1 MKSISKN
8 QSIKIRVT
16 KQEKEQLKKLA
27 GSSKSMSAY
36 MLAKSLSTDS
46 ICQESVIDT
55 IEKLDFTNA
64 IIREVEK
71 STDEL
76 LKKSVKEILIKAI
89 HTSNLRRTAT
99 YSSENS

>member
-1 MKSISKN
+1 MSKN

-46 ICQESVIDT
+46 ICQESVINT
-55 IEKLDFTNA
+55 VKYLDLTNA

-71 STDEL
+71 SSDAH
-76 LKKSVKEILIKAI
+76 LKKNVKEILNKAT
-89 HTSNLRRTAT
+89 HTSNLRHMTA

>member
-1 MKSISKN
+1 MNKN

-55 IEKLDFTNA
+55 IEKLDLTNA

-71 STDEL
+71 SSDAH
-76 LKKSVKEILIKAI
+76 LKKNVKEILNKAT
-89 HTSNLRRTAT
+89 HTSNLRHMTA
-99 YSSENS
+99 YSAENS

>member
-1 MKSISKN
+1 MNKN
-8 QSIKIRVT
+8 QSIKIRVS

-71 STDEL
+71 SRDAH
-76 LKKSVKEILIKAI
+76 LKKNVKEILNKAT
-89 HTSNLRRTAT
+89 HTSNLRHMAA

>member
-1 MKSISKN
+1 MNKN

-55 IEKLDFTNA
+55 IEKLDLTNA

-71 STDEL
+71 SSDAH
-76 LKKSVKEILIKAI
+76 LKKNVKEILNKAT
-89 HTSNLRRTAT
+89 HTSNLRHMTA

>member
-1 MKSISKN
+1 MSKN

-46 ICQESVIDT
+46 ICQESFIDT

-64 IIREVEK
+64 IMREVEK
-71 STDEL
+71 SRDAH
-76 LKKSVKEILIKAI
+76 LKKNVKEILNKAT
-89 HTSNLRRTAT
+89 HTSNLRHMAA